1 MNMAKRQR
9 RSATL
14 RGFSLIELM
23 IVVAVIGILAGV
35 AIPGYQQYILR
46 GKQAGAK
53 AVLFDIAQKQ
63 PQFLA
68 DRRSFY
74 AADLVDL
81 SISAPPDVALLYSF
95 SITLSTPPPGYVA
108 VATPISSEVGTT
120 SFHIDHSGNRLLG
133 VSGVVGTT
141 KW

>member
-1 MNMAKRQR
+1 MNMANRQL
-9 RSATL
+9 RSAAL

-23 IVVAVIGILAGV
+23 MVVAIIGILVGV

-68 DRRSFY
+68 DRRSTY
-74 AADLVDL
+74 GANLAEL
-81 SISAPPDVALLYSF
+81 SISVPPDIALLYSF
-95 SITLSTPPPGYVA
+95 SITLSSPPPGYTA

-133 VSGVVGTT
+133 VSGVAGTE